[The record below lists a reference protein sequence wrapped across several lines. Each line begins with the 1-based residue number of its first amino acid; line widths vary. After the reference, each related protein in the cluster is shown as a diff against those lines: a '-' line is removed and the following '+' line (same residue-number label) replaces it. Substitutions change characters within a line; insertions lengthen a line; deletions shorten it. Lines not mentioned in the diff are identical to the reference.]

1 MRHALV
7 TGGAGFIG
15 SHLVDRLLKSGWKVT
30 VIDNFDDY
38 YDPSI
43 KRRNIAA
50 HTNNKMFKLVESDIR
65 NLESLK
71 MALED
76 SYDVIVHLAAKAGV
90 RPSVLNPKIYYEVN
104 VLGTL
109 NMLEIAKEFGIKQ
122 FIYASSSSVY
132 GSNPNIPWREDET
145 QPLPVSPYGASKL
158 SGEALGSSY
167 SQLYGIRFIALR
179 FFTVYG
185 PRQRPDLAIH
195 KFTRAMLSGDNI
207 EIYGSGEMARDYTFI
222 EDIID
227 GVVSAIN
234 YEASNFEVFNLG
246 NNKPISILELVETLK
261 KVLGLEPRITFVDR
275 QLGDVQI
282 TYADIEKARRL
293 LNYNPQTELSVG
305 VRKFVEWY
313 QKNFNSVKH

>member
-1 MRHALV
+1 MSHALV

-50 HTNNKMFKLVESDIR
+50 HINNRMFKLIESDIR
-65 NLESLK
+65 DLESLK

-76 SYDVIVHLAAKAGV
+76 SYDVIVHLAARAGV
-90 RPSVLNPKIYYEVN
+90 RPSVLNPKICYEVN

-109 NMLEIAKEFGIKQ
+109 NMLEIAKEFGIRQ
-122 FIYASSSSVY
+122 FIFASSSSVY
-132 GSNPNIPWREDET
+132 GSNPNVPWKEDET
-145 QPLPVSPYGASKL
+145 KPLPVSPYGASKL
-158 SGEALGSSY
+158 SGEALGISY

-195 KFTRAMLSGDNI
+195 KFTRAMLSGETI
-207 EIYGSGEMARDYTFI
+207 EIYGNGESARDYTFI

-227 GVVSAIN
+227 GVVTAIE
-234 YEASNFEVFNLG
+234 YKKSNFEVFNLG
-246 NNKPISILELVETLK
+246 NNKPVSILELVETLK
-261 KVLGLEPRITFVDR
+261 DILGIKPRITFVDH

-282 TYADIEKARRL
+282 TYADIEKARHL

-313 QKNFNSVKH
+313 QKNFKTS

>member
-50 HTNNKMFKLVESDIR
+50 HINNKMFKLVESDIR

-132 GSNPNIPWREDET
+132 GSNPNIPWREDEA

-207 EIYGSGEMARDYTFI
+207 EIYGNGEVARDYTFI

-313 QKNFNSVKH
+313 QKNFKTS